1 VVVYDPFS
9 LCAIHKEGL
18 YSSSRDINRLMMMIM
33 MTKIKHDGKQL
44 ERPMSSSG
52 LCGLM
57 LMMMIIRFIE
67 STTKSLQVLTLD
79 LIAVSEYF

>member
-1 VVVYDPFS
+1 
-9 LCAIHKEGL
+9 
-18 YSSSRDINRLMMMIM
+18 MMIM

-79 LIAVSEYF
+79 LIAVSVLNIFDLRISNKYENCLETLTQRNIMS